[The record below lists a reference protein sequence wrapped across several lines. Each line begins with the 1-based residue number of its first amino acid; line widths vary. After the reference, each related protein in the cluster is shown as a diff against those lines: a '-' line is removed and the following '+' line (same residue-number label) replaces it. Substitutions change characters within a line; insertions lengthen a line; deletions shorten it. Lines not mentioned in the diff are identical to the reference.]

1 MNEEKTVTLHF
12 FANNELLQISK
23 EEPVT
28 LTAGDGF
35 IFDVVNHPLQCRIE
49 KNEKNIL
56 FRFYS
61 RNAFGTD
68 GNTPACTIHFSP
80 DGKRIRDKRKSPNA
94 DLARLFL
101 RAASYLKRFIHE
113 QELEQT
119 FTDLHT
125 ETEGIIVRLDEENNL
140 HLTRTSGKQRPDL
153 AFTALFG
160 NIEMGRAYSDE
171 VEEEPDTDS
180 FSTDDND
187 A

>member
-28 LTAGDGF
+28 LTAGDSF
-35 IFDVVNHPLQCRIE
+35 IFDVVNHPLQKQKK
-49 KNEKNIL
+49 KNEKNI
-56 FRFYS
+56 
-61 RNAFGTD
+61 
-68 GNTPACTIHFSP
+68 PP